1 MYKEEASQYLP
12 QLVGKEIKKVC
23 YCEPRTQYG
32 QSGSLYL
39 EFDDG
44 SHFEIYADAALRFT
58 GMIKFNPQIGSIA
71 ENKINMAKTTP
82 LATAMASTDGFWFE
96 PGVLR

>member
-1 MYKEEASQYLP
+1 MYEGEVSQYLP

-23 YCEPRTQYG
+23 YCEPRSRHG

-39 EFDDG
+39 EFADG
-44 SHFEIYADAALRFT
+44 SHFEIYADAPLRFT
-58 GMIKFNPQIGSIA
+58 GIIKYQEHIGSIA
-71 ENKINMAKTTP
+71 ESKITMAKTTP
-82 LATAMASTDGFWFE
+82 LSAAMASADGFLFE